1 MEKILGKTLL
11 TLINYMLFRERDFV
25 VIILP
30 MIKKIKS
37 MVILL
42 RKYKNIRK
50 IEKKILHILFFN
62 YKVNN
67 ILS

>member
-1 MEKILGKTLL
+1 MEKTLGKTLL

>member
-1 MEKILGKTLL
+1 MEKTLEKTLL